1 MKTGILIGALA
12 ALMLFAFTACEN
24 KVPEINYG
32 NDDVLAA
39 TIDSGDTE
47 YLVGQEFDAS
57 RYTIELLLTNNKTV
71 TVNGA
76 SNMILDDAEKAMTTA
91 GTKPVTVSYGAG
103 EINKVY
109 ITVFNPSALT
119 VDASGLVKTEYK
131 YSEVSDGKNPTA
143 DKEGLVVTATYGSG
157 KTAVL
162 DADDYKTSPVIC
174 ATDPGL
180 KDNVPQSTEV
190 GVDVSFGDITVED
203 AFKVSVVTEQEPAE
217 EPDPA
222 EGKVADIAVFYKVN
236 NGTELEALPATL
248 YIGDSITY
256 EIWPVD
262 TYGDKVGDNALTL
275 TAGTSGQVVTG
286 GYQVVAGTLPT
297 TITVA
302 ADTEVSATVSAII
315 EGKTYTEDIKVGK
328 GSDTVK
334 AISQVALDTS
344 KTLIA
349 NTQFNAEYIVVTGTK
364 ASNSTGA
371 ALTLNTDYTIDFND
385 RSYTIPSEGSINV
398 YFYLEYEVSGVEHS
412 DYYMLT
418 VPAPKAAEPEEPGTG
433 TLAKLVK

>member
-1 MKTGILIGALA
+1 MKKGILIGALA

-32 NDDVLAA
+32 NADVLAA
-39 TIDSGDTE
+39 TIVSGDTE

-76 SNMILDDAEKAMTTA
+76 SNMILDDADKAMDTA

-143 DKEGLVVTATYGSG
+143 NKEGLVVTATYGSG

-162 DADDYKTSPVIC
+162 DADDYTTSPVIC

-190 GVDVSFGDITVED
+190 GVDVSFGGVTVED
-203 AFKVSVVTEQEPAE
+203 AFKVSVVTEQKPAE
-217 EPDPA
+217 EEDPA
-222 EGKVADIAVFYKVN
+222 KGKVADIAVFYKVN

-248 YIGDSITY
+248 YIGDSVTY
-256 EIWPVD
+256 EVYAVD
-262 TYGDKVGDNALTL
+262 KFGDKVGSALTL

-286 GYQVVAGTLPT
+286 GYQVVAGTLPA

-315 EGKTYTEDIKVGK
+315 DGKTYTEDIKVGK

-344 KTLIA
+344 KTLVA

-364 ASNSTGA
+364 ATKTDGA
-371 ALTLNTDYTIDFND
+371 TLTLNTDYTIDFNG

-418 VPAPKAAEPEEPGTG
+418 VTAPKAEPEEPGTG
-433 TLAKLVK
+433 ALAKLVK

>member
-1 MKTGILIGALA
+1 MKKGILIGALA

-32 NDDVLAA
+32 NADVLAA
-39 TIDSGDTE
+39 TIVSGDTE

-131 YSEVSDGKNPTA
+131 YSEVSEGKNPTA
-143 DKEGLVVTATYGSG
+143 NKEGLVVTATYGSG

-162 DADDYKTSPVIC
+162 DADDYTTSPVIC

-190 GVDVSFGDITVED
+190 GVDVSFGGVTVED

-217 EPDPA
+217 EEDPA
-222 EGKVADIAVFYKVN
+222 KGKVADIAVFYKVN

-248 YIGDSITY
+248 YIGDSVTY
-256 EIWPVD
+256 EVYAVD
-262 TYGDKVGDNALTL
+262 KFGDKVGSALEL
-275 TAGTSGQVVTG
+275 TAGTSGQVVTAG
-286 GYQVVAGTLPT
+286 GYQVVAGTLPE

-344 KTLIA
+344 KTLVA

-371 ALTLNTDYTIDFND
+371 ALTLNTDYTIDFNG

-412 DYYMLT
+412 DYYMLN
-418 VPAPKAAEPEEPGTG
+418 VAAPKAEPEEPSTG
-433 TLAKLVK
+433 ALAKLVK